1 MRTTLPVANIK
12 PAVEI
17 GAIDRQAKSL
27 DQPKIIIAAQAAT
40 VYELHVALQ
49 EFGGIDAIDSR
60 GYTAL
65 MILADLGEVEC
76 VGFLIDKGANVGVQS
91 TDEGYTAL
99 MIAANS
105 KCLIMKNTVAVL
117 SALIGADPRA
127 EYLDHAGAKG
137 ETALMIAV
145 KARHWNLALLL
156 KEAGADI
163 HKRNKEGFSAL
174 SYAADKGDYGT
185 VEWLLEQEGWFSKEQ
200 VEDAL
205 NSTTSPFL
213 RSTIK
218 AALKEYPDNVDVA
231 ALKPAMAQE
240 VSHPAPSAS
249 GQAVHSAMTVFVAN
263 NPGPNSENA
272 NALQNPADSKK
283 TFFPRMQTGAPAVTP
298 PAGPTKRSAPL
309 VPEDKIKRPV
319 DGQNATAAK
328 RQGDPG
334 YEEVQLPPPAV
345 SSGSNALIARP
356 RPGP

>member
-12 PAVEI
+12 SAVGI
-17 GAIDRQAKSL
+17 GPTDHKTKSR
-27 DQPKIIIAAQAAT
+27 DEPKIIIAAQAT
-40 VYELHVALQ
+40 DIHKLHLAIP
-49 EFGGIDAIDSR
+49 ESEGIDVTDSH

-65 MILADLGEVEC
+65 MILADLGDVEC
-76 VGFLIDKGANVGVQS
+76 VGFLIDKGAKVGVQS
-91 TDEGYTAL
+91 TKEGYTAL
-99 MIAANS
+99 MIAADS
-105 KCLIMKNTVAVL
+105 KSRSKENTVAVL
-117 SALIGADPRA
+117 SALIGADPSA
-127 EYLDHAGAKG
+127 EHIDHAGANG

-145 KARHWNLALLL
+145 QARRWNLALLL

-163 HKRNKEGFSAL
+163 HKRNNDGLSAL
-174 SYAADKGDYGT
+174 SYAAKSGDRNI
-185 VEWLLEQEGWFSKEQ
+185 VEWLLEQKGWFSREQ
-200 VEDAL
+200 VRDAL
-205 NSTTSPFL
+205 SSTTSPL
-213 RSTIK
+213 VRSTIK

-272 NALQNPADSKK
+272 NALQNPAGSKK

-319 DGQNATAAK
+319 DGQNATAAT